1 MNSINPIHDFKK
13 RANFQFDM
21 WRKTV
26 RICHQIGDMRT
37 FIPLFSTVVSPKKDT
52 DMIQE
57 KTDTRPFHGQYVIT
71 EEQFAWQAVFPYRVF
86 IM

>member
-13 RANFQFDM
+13 RANFQFYM
-21 WRKTV
+21 RRKTV
-26 RICHQIGDMRT
+26 RICNQIADMRT
-37 FIPLFSTVVSPKKDT
+37 FIPLFSTVVYPKKDT

-57 KTDTRPFHGQYVIT
+57 ETDNRPFHGQYVIT
-71 EEQFAWQAVFPYRVF
+71 EEQFAWQALCPYRVF